1 MKKLLGINPLVMVI
15 VSSEYSD
22 GEVMS
27 NFTDYGF
34 KGRLLSRFG
43 WGGWKLSWQ
52 KYWIENIVFL
62 RCTCVW
68 SLSHDGSL
76 VKW

>member
-1 MKKLLGINPLVMVI
+1 MGWGWHLPIASLQNIEVIMKKLLGINPLVMVI

-43 WGGWKLSWQ
+43 WGG
-52 KYWIENIVFL
+52 
-62 RCTCVW
+62 
-68 SLSHDGSL
+68 GS
-76 VKW
+76 